1 MSEKN
6 MNLNSNRLTVE
17 EEIDLITLTKQLIKI
32 PSTVDDGN
40 DIYRYVQD
48 YLKQKGLPVQLQSK
62 RNPYVDYHDFS
73 NLYVKLGNGNGP
85 KIMLNGHLD
94 TVGALRPQ
102 RWSYPPFDAVEKDG
116 KIYGRGSADMKAGC
130 AAEIIALIAFARRK
144 KEINGELFLS
154 CVFGEEA
161 PFSLGADSLLREFDL
176 DDYDL
181 IIVAEPSPILSVN
194 DYCFTHDKIHAT
206 TFPVA
211 IVGAEGR
218 VVLEIELF
226 GKAAHASHPSRGI
239 NALHDAST
247 LISELARFDIFTNIK
262 RGRGHYVVLNIEG
275 GDPTFTVPE
284 YCRILINRQIMLGE
298 DADSVIREIKKIV
311 LALRLESKIQVYKRH
326 SPDPL
331 LEYMPYINDKSK
343 MIDLFLETVNEQQK
357 KQDSSDASNQEEL
370 CRFTTRSVGDFNLFG
385 TRTKAPTLIFGPG
398 GGHIHAPDEYV
409 NKDEIIE
416 TANYLL
422 SFLMKV
428 YP

>member
-1 MSEKN
+1 MLEKN
-6 MNLNSNRLTVE
+6 MNPSSNKLTEAE
-17 EEIDLITLTKQLIKI
+17 EQELISLTKQLINI

-40 DIYRYVQD
+40 DIYQFVEE
-48 YLKQKGLPVQLQSK
+48 YLEKNDLPVQLQSMQ
-62 RNPYVDYHDFS
+62 NPYVDYHDFS
-73 NLYVKLGNGNGP
+73 NLYVKLGNGHGP

-94 TVGALRPQ
+94 TVGAQRPE
-102 RWSYPPFDAVEKDG
+102 RWNYPPFDAVEKEG
-116 KIYGRGSADMKAGC
+116 RIYGRGAADMKAGC
-130 AAEIIALIAFARRK
+130 AAEIMALIAFAQRK

-161 PFSLGADSLLREFDL
+161 PFSLGADSLLREFDI
-176 DDYDL
+176 DNYDL
-181 IIVAEPSPILSVN
+181 ILVTEPSPILSVN
-194 DYCFTHDKIHAT
+194 DYCFTHDKIHGT

-226 GKAAHASHPSRGI
+226 GKAAHASHPSQGV

-298 DADSVIREIKKIV
+298 DARSVIREIEKIV
-311 LALRLESKIQVYKRH
+311 LALRLESKVQVYKRH

-331 LEYMPYINDKSK
+331 LEYKPYVNEHSPY
-343 MIDLFLETVNEQQK
+343 IDLFLENVAEQRLTDKTVTSSSQQ
-357 KQDSSDASNQEEL
+357 EP

-385 TRTKAPTLIFGPG
+385 TRTRAPTLVFGPG
-398 GGHIHAPDEYV
+398 GGNIHAPDEYV
-409 NKDEIIE
+409 NKDEILE
-416 TANYLL
+416 TANYIL

-428 YP
+428 Y